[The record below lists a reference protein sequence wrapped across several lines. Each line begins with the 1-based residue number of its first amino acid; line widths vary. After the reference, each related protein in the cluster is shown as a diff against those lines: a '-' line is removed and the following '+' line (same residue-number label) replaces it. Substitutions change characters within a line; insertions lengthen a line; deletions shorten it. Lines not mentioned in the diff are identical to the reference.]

1 MASSS
6 NAPFKTTQPSS
17 HFRCC
22 CFAVLH
28 LVSHIQAKLKFF
40 QLILQGWRSSAVVS
54 GQWWLTD
61 VGNIKTWWTAAPWP
75 EAKTQSYSPAGILAL
90 SKLVPPTPSH
100 SQTAGAGKYVSGRHR
115 GKTCCHC
122 LRVTQTA
129 KYLNGKGND
138 TNRLQPDIGMAH

>member
-1 MASSS
+1 MRFPINRA
-6 NAPFKTTQPSS
+6 SS

-22 CFAVLH
+22 CLLSCQWLQ
-28 LVSHIQAKLKFF
+28 LVSCIKAKLKSS
-40 QLILQGWRSSAVVS
+40 LLNLQGWRSSAVVS
-54 GQWWLTD
+54 GQRWLTD

-75 EAKTQSYSPAGILAL
+75 EGKTQNYSPAGILAL

-100 SQTAGAGKYVSGRHR
+100 SQTAGAGKYLSCRHR

-122 LRVTQTA
+122 LRVTQTV

-138 TNRLQPDIGMAH
+138 TNRLQPDIGIAH